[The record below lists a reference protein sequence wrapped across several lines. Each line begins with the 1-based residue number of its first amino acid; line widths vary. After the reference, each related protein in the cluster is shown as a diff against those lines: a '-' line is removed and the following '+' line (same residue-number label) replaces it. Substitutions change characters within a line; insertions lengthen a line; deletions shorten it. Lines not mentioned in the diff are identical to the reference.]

1 MRRLGA
7 TAVVDAVEVR
17 LQVDAELPSGTQNS
31 LLMVSTTGPE
41 PVI

>member
-7 TAVVDAVEVR
+7 TAIADAVEVR
-17 LQVDAELPSGTQNS
+17 LQVDAELPSATQNS
-31 LLMVSTTGPE
+31 ALMVSTTGTE